1 MRKSDIADVLF
12 EKVGLSKQEAIDFIE
27 SVLSFIK
34 NVLKDGETV
43 KIAGFGN
50 FVVRQKRERK
60 GRNPKTG
67 EGIAITPRQ
76 VVTFRPS
83 KVFKKIV
90 DHETSQKDR

>member
-1 MRKSDIADVLF
+1 MRKADIADVLF
-12 EKVGLSKQEAIDFIE
+12 DKVGLSKKEAADFLE
-27 SVLSFIK
+27 SVLSLMK
-34 NVLKDGETV
+34 EVLQKGETI

-67 EGIAITPRQ
+67 EGIAISPRR

-83 KVFKKIV
+83 KLFKKSVNPIR
-90 DHETSQKDR
+90 H